1 MEKMTIK
8 DLNLKDK
15 KVIMRVDFNVPMKD
29 GVITND
35 KRIKAALPTIKHV
48 LNEGAKVILLSH
60 LGRPKGEPKPEF
72 SLKPVADRLSELL
85 NQEVKFVP
93 EVIGEKVKNAVNE
106 LKEGEVLLLENTRY
120 MKGETK
126 NDLELAR
133 EWANLADIHVNDAFG
148 TAHRAHASNVGIA
161 QFIPSVA
168 GFLMEKEIKF
178 LSKATSNPE
187 KPYVVILGGAKVS
200 DKIGVINNLLDKADK
215 ILIGG
220 AMMFTF
226 LKALGKEIGSS
237 RFEEDKVDLAKE
249 LLEKAKEKG
258 VELVLPVDAIIAQK
272 LEAGVEKKIAKIE
285 DGIEE
290 GWMGLDIGPDSIKL
304 FKDKLAGA
312 KTVVWNGP
320 MGVFEIEDFAT
331 GTKEVAMMV
340 ADITEEGAVT
350 IIGGGDSAAAI
361 ELFGLERKVSH
372 VSTGG
377 GASLEFLEGK
387 ELPGIASIASKKKIN
402 KRRYILAGNW
412 KMNKTNL
419 EAAEFISKLTA
430 NIGKEKKF
438 DIIIAPTF
446 LALEKA
452 VDLTSSTNI
461 KVSAQNM
468 YFEDSGAYTGEI
480 SAGMLKSIGVEFVI
494 LGHSERRNIFG
505 ETDEVINKKIKK
517 ALEKEIIPIFCV
529 GEKLEER
536 EKGLTFNVIEKQI
549 KEGLYGLNKNEVQK
563 IIVAYE
569 PVWAIGTGKVATP
582 EQAEEV
588 HAYIRKLLSEMY
600 NEETAESI
608 TILYGGSV
616 KPNNYFGL
624 FTKPNIDGG
633 LVGGA
638 SLKES
643 FIELANIM
651 KNIIL

>member
-8 DLNLKDK
+8 DIDLKDK

-178 LSKATSNPE
+178 LSKATSSPE
-187 KPYVVILGGAKVS
+187 KPYIVILGGAKVS

-331 GTKEVAMMV
+331 GTKEVANMV
-340 ADITEEGAVT
+340 ADITEEGAIT

-468 YFEDSGAYTGEI
+468 YFENSGAYTGEI

-505 ETDEVINKKIKK
+505 ETDEIINKKIKK
-517 ALEKEIIPIFCV
+517 ALEKGLTPIFCI

-549 KEGLYGLNKNEVQK
+549 KEGLYGLDKGEVQK
-563 IIVAYE
+563 IIIAYE

-588 HAYIRKLLSEMY
+588 HAYIRELLSEIY
-600 NEETAESI
+600 DLETAESI

-616 KPNNYFGL
+616 KPDNYFGL

-651 KNIIL
+651 KNIII